1 MKYLF
6 ILLFSFNC
14 YANDLTFN
22 QSIINIHTTSDSKY
36 YENKITSKGEIISN
50 SIISITYN
58 SFITLFVGKDS
69 INNDMIGLIY
79 NKRLTDSS
87 YFVIGSYYCNVKEM
101 TKYVNVYSI
110 GNIIP
115 LIGYK
120 KQYNFINNSK
130 IEITYTPALIN
141 ISFGF

>member
-6 ILLFSFNC
+6 ILLFCFNC

-36 YENKITSKGEIISN
+36 YENKITSKGEIIN
-50 SIISITYN
+50 NPIISITYKH
-58 SFITLFVGKDS
+58 FITLFVGKDS
-69 INNDMIGLIY
+69 INNDIIGLIY

-87 YFVIGSYYCNVKEM
+87 YLVFGGYYCNVKELSN
-101 TKYVNVYSI
+101 KINVNVYSV

-120 KQYNFINNSK
+120 KEYNTKNRRF
-130 IEITYTPALIN
+130 
-141 ISFGF
+141 